1 MTELNE
7 QLIGC
12 EATGRG
18 TNKEEEISERELA
31 GEKCSGGC
39 PGVKCPCIGQCPDF
53 HAGLQSSTYSGYD
66 L

>member
-31 GEKCSGGC
+31 GEKCWGDC
-39 PGVKCPCIGQCPDF
+39 PGEFTRGEMSVYR
-53 HAGLQSSTYSGYD
+53 AMSGFSCRITSLYV
-66 L
+66 